1 MDTATQ
7 EGTMNGTTDRAKELF
22 AVTPGNGNTPFLTTS
37 RSEAVTLAH
46 QTNGSW
52 TKVPSTTVAAD
63 LLR

>member
-1 MDTATQ
+1 
-7 EGTMNGTTDRAKELF
+7 MNGSTDKAKELF

-52 TKVPSTTVAAD
+52 TRVPSTTVAAD